1 MPPPIWRLDE
11 FYSQQNNKPSSEFLN
26 LTTTTLRNFIQ
37 FWDQTI
43 IPRNFT
49 TTKKTVMAMMDLGR
63 GWWLGYGL
71 KYFRVQPHGCTIKIL
86 Y

>member
-11 FYSQQNNKPSSEFLN
+11 FYSHQNNKPSSEFLN

-63 GWWLGYGL
+63 GGGWAM
-71 KYFRVQPHGCTIKIL
+71 V
-86 Y
+86 